1 MALFR
6 SIWRGINSE
15 RHLREGTYMSA
26 FRLGTYIATQF
37 KPVVAKT
44 IYDMTKANTV
54 LDTLVVGVIDLQV
67 SLLVMQLN
75 IMVATQTLT
84 HINNI

>member
-1 MALFR
+1 
-6 SIWRGINSE
+6 
-15 RHLREGTYMSA
+15 MSA

-54 LDTLVVGVIDLQV
+54 LDTSCGWGDRLAGFF
-67 SLLVMQLN
+67 SSN
-75 IMVATQTLT
+75 ATEYYG
-84 HINNI
+84 

>member
-54 LDTLVVGVIDLQV
+54 LDPSCGWGDRLAGFFA
-67 SLLVMQLN
+67 SN
-75 IMVATQTLT
+75 ATEYYG
-84 HINNI
+84 

>member
-6 SIWRGINSE
+6 SYMRGINSE
-15 RHLREGTYMSA
+15 RHLREGIYMSA

-44 IYDMTKANTV
+44 IYDMTK
-54 LDTLVVGVIDLQV
+54 
-67 SLLVMQLN
+67 
-75 IMVATQTLT
+75 QTPY
-84 HINNI
+84 